1 MEYLRDRGPAT
12 DVPVEEILE
21 IFRRCYPNLTAEA
34 AAAPATQ
41 FRVEAE
47 EMHRE
52 RTDGS

>member
-21 IFRRCYPNLTAEA
+21 IFRRYYPNLTAEA
-34 AAAPATQ
+34 GAAPVTQ

-47 EMHRE
+47 EIQRE
-52 RTDGS
+52 RTDAS